1 MSTRARYQTALGNYM
16 TRLSAN
22 QRYLDFACVIMFKFL
37 NIQVMLAGCCE
48 RYYEKYRVKKL
59 SK

>member
-1 MSTRARYQTALGNYM
+1 M